1 LNREISLVNERGWKL
16 GRVRTTLF
24 AVVAI
29 AIILF
34 VMVQVQSGG
43 APWVF
48 TAFEILMIVMI
59 VISVIRAWLRL

>member
-1 LNREISLVNERGWKL
+1 L
-16 GRVRTTLF
+16 GRIRTTLF

-29 AIILF
+29 AVILF
-34 VMVQVQSGG
+34 IMVQAQSVG

-48 TAFEILMIVMI
+48 TAVGIVMIVVI